1 MCYGIDVCNNLNLI
15 YILHNPF
22 TFTYN
27 GKLNIYKR
35 EIQNLNASINCSR
48 N

>member
-1 MCYGIDVCNNLNLI
+1 MCYAINVYNNLNLI
-15 YILHNPF
+15 YTTSDMYLYNPF

-35 EIQNLNASINCSR
+35 
-48 N
+48 